1 MFSWFSPCVP
11 QIFSA
16 VCFLSF
22 PGTCHAGVP
31 RLSLPSSPEATWLL
45 HCLPFQAASG
55 RSPCDRSKSKLRFSK
70 PQLPFSCG
78 QARVLLS
85 LSTHEFL
92 PRDLMLPSQLSHGSG
107 LVSLSLLSQL
117 PAAALHTAGTQN
129 MLFRSMNDQMQ
140 GLLFLHLARNL
151 RPPLV
156 FSLFFVP

>member
-45 HCLPFQAASG
+45 HCLSFQAASG

-92 PRDLMLPSQLSHGSG
+92 PRDPDATFPAPTQEWASV
-107 LVSLSLLSQL
+107 LVPLV
-117 PAAALHTAGTQN
+117 PALHTAGTQY
-129 MLFRSMNDQMQ
+129 MLFRSMNDQMH

-151 RPPLV
+151 RPSLV